1 MSTRNSKIVS
11 QVKDSFLTLCEQF
24 SRMGELLQANAKILV
39 DKGLT
44 GGLEVF
50 AEGKLRDGFGKEDE

>member
-1 MSTRNSKIVS
+1 V
-11 QVKDSFLTLCEQF
+11 
-24 SRMGELLQANAKILV
+24 AA
-39 DKGLT
+39 GLT